1 MKKLLAVL
9 MVICLSCGICACG
22 SEDKIKPAQE
32 PEAVTENT
40 DTAEEPAEQEEVA
53 EPEEFE
59 EPEEAAAPETS
70 EKPIQPATPAWNGE
84 YNIFGD
90 YEDVPVWNSD
100 ASSQLDIEEDYYKYH
115 PENLYDYDLTTA
127 YVEGEDD
134 NGIGQMVK
142 FSFGEG
148 FETMTYVITRIMV
161 YPGYQKSKE
170 TFENNS
176 RPTKLTF
183 YFPDGNIR
191 TADLGDDYSYNQPFA
206 LDIDPVIADSCIM
219 VIEDAVSGKKYNDC
233 CLSEVHFC
241 SQQTDGMLFYTQMTD
256 SANDDGTVS
265 SNYDVIGR
273 LNGEAVWTYK
283 SRNPLT
289 ELADS
294 PYVTSGFGKVIIYDD
309 QKIKA
314 LDVATGE
321 LLWVN
326 EDTGF
331 PSACSFDRDGNL
343 YVCGYYGSNVCVID
357 KDGNTLRNETGMAD
371 EDYTWATMLTVR
383 DDDKISIYYSG
394 YVENDVYGKIFTT
407 DFKLN

>member
-9 MVICLSCGICACG
+9 MVVCLSCSICACG
-22 SEDKIKPAQE
+22 SDDKIKPAQE
-32 PEAVTENT
+32 PEAVIKNT
-40 DTAEEPAEQEEVA
+40 DIVQ
-53 EPEEFE
+53 EPEETVTPE
-59 EPEEAAAPETS
+59 VTGESKEPV
-70 EKPIQPATPAWNGE
+70 QPADAAEPLEPAYNGV

-100 ASSQLDIEEDYYKYH
+100 ASSQLDIEKDYYKYH
-115 PENLYDYDLTTA
+115 PENLYDYDLSTA

-148 FETMTYVITRIMV
+148 FETMTYVITRILI
-161 YPGYQKSKE
+161 YPGYLKSKE

-176 RPTKLTF
+176 RPTGLTF

-191 TADLGDDYSYNQPFA
+191 EITMTYEDRSYDSPFVF
-206 LDIDPVIADSCIM
+206 DIDPVIADSCIM

-241 SQQTDGMLFYTQMTD
+241 SQHTDGMLFYTKMED
-256 SANDDGTVS
+256 SANDDGSVS
-265 SNYDVIGR
+265 SNYEVSGR
-273 LNGEAVWTYK
+273 LDGETVWTYK
-283 SRNPLT
+283 THNPLT
-289 ELADS
+289 ELSDS
-294 PYVTSGFGKVIIYDD
+294 SYVTSGFGKVIVYDD
-309 QKIKA
+309 EKIVA
-314 LDVATGE
+314 LDAAGGE
-321 LLWVN
+321 KLWVN

-331 PSACSFDRDGNL
+331 PGACSFDREGNL

-357 KDGNTLRNETGMAD
+357 KDGNTLRKETGMAG

-383 DDDKISIYYSG
+383 DDNKISIYYSG
-394 YVENDVYGKIFTT
+394 YVENDIYGKIFTT